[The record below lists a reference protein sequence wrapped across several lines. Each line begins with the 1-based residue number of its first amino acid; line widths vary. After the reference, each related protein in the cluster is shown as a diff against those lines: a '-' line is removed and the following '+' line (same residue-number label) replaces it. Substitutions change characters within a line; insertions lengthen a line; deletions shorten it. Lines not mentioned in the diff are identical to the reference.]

1 MSERSKL
8 GTLSGSPSPPA
19 TDYVGQS
26 SAPPSRELAT
36 LNGSP
41 APSRQDLSIPEHD
54 PVSDWEGGSTATRV
68 GPGEPVRGSVA
79 GWVGARVEAALALVS
94 ERFGRR
100 TPVDGM
106 GGEDEESVALAR
118 TGGAVARWIS
128 FPRGVRLATA
138 ATSSAA
144 AGLAAWGM
152 LAMAANDLGIAAAAA
167 GAAAALSTAWG
178 PIGVRLANRLHRL
191 VARHRLMRIND
202 LRGVPDRRSVAV
214 RGIVLAR
221 RTAASA
227 LDGRQAVWS
236 LTRFRKG
243 SWLTRSFFH
252 ETAFDFLLD
261 DGTDEPIWVE
271 VGGGMLLDPFPP
283 EERVQFHSTTLL
295 EIEHPFLTRLRLDSR
310 QVWASELDIVPGDA
324 IEVVGR
330 LSRRLDPTARVDSGR
345 NPPQRRT
352 LRSGTRVPVMI
363 KKLWAAEAGLARV
376 RRLPAKGPP
385 DVSPGEPPLRKF

>member
-1 MSERSKL
+1 MDYGGRS
-8 GTLSGSPSPPA
+8 SGAS
-19 TDYVGQS
+19 TRD
-26 SAPPSRELAT
+26 LAV
-36 LNGSP
+36 
-41 APSRQDLSIPEHD
+41 PEHD

-68 GPGEPVRGSVA
+68 GSAEPVRGSVA
-79 GWVGARVEAALALVS
+79 GWVGARVESALALVS

-100 TPVDGM
+100 APADGSDD
-106 GGEDEESVALAR
+106 GEESVALAR

-152 LAMAANDLGIAAAAA
+152 LAIAANDLGIAAAAA

-271 VGGGMLLDPFPP
+271 VSGGMLLDPFPP

-295 EIEHPFLTRLRLDSR
+295 EIEHPFLTRMRLDSR
-310 QVWASELDIVPGDA
+310 QVWASEIDIVPGDA

-330 LSRRLDPTARVDSGR
+330 LSRRLDPTARAESGR

-352 LRSGTRVPVMI
+352 LRSGARVPVMI
-363 KKLWAAEAGLARV
+363 KKLWAPDAGLGHV

>member
-1 MSERSKL
+1 MSER
-8 GTLSGSPSPPA
+8 
-19 TDYVGQS
+19 
-26 SAPPSRELAT
+26 
-36 LNGSP
+36 
-41 APSRQDLSIPEHD
+41 DLSVPEHD
-54 PVSDWEGGSTATRV
+54 PVAEWEGGSTATSV
-68 GPGEPVRGSVA
+68 GTSEPVRGGVA
-79 GWVGARVEAALALVS
+79 GWVGARLEGAVARVMDSFA
-94 ERFGRR
+94 RR
-100 TPVDGM
+100 QGPTGGIDS
-106 GGEDEESVALAR
+106 GEDDGEKVALAR
-118 TGGAVARWIS
+118 TGGAIARWIS

-152 LAMAANDLGIAAAAA
+152 LAMAGNDLGVAAAAA

-191 VARHRLMRIND
+191 VARHRRVRICD
-202 LRGVPDRRSVAV
+202 LRGIPDRRSVAV

-221 RTAASA
+221 RTSVSA

-243 SWLTRSFFH
+243 TWISRSFFH

-261 DGTDEPIWVE
+261 DGSDEPIWIE
-271 VGGGMLLDPFPP
+271 VVGGMLLEPFPP

-295 EIEHPFLTRLRLDSR
+295 EIEHPFLTRLRLDNR
-310 QVWASELDIVPGDA
+310 QVWASEIGIVPGDA

-330 LSRRLDPTARVDSGR
+330 LSRRLDPTARAESGR

-352 LRSGTRVPVMI
+352 IRSGTRVPVMI
-363 KKLWAAEAGLARV
+363 KKLWTPDAALARV

-385 DVSPGEPPLRKF
+385 DITPGEPPLRRF